1 MRKRVVAS
9 LVASRSARR
18 RRCRFRRRRGGAI
31 LILPPALVVY
41 EPDFWAFGLAA
52 APRADDALLFKGSD
66 DAAR

>member
-18 RRCRFRRRRGGAI
+18 RRRFRRRRGGGV
-31 LILPPALVVY
+31 LILPPALAVY
-41 EPDFWAFGLAA
+41 EPAFWAFGLGA
-52 APRADDALLFKGSD
+52 APCADDALLFEGGD